1 MGNRRGAVTATEFIA
16 ELVADP
22 EYVARREAAEAEREK
37 ERSRRAEACKPVL
50 ADLASRGVDL
60 ASLWDLYKQPESY
73 SLAIPVL
80 LSHLQREYS
89 ERTLEDIGHALP
101 FKPDAAWW
109 GEFKNLYLTT
119 RSGAVRD
126 RLAAAMGECAGRK
139 HYDDLVAFIKNED
152 LGESRIY
159 FLRPVHRIGNRV
171 GDGQGR
177 AVIEQLANDPVLGV
191 ESTRIL
197 QGRSRS
203 Q

>member
-109 GEFKNLYLTT
+109 GGVQE
-119 RSGAVRD
+119 
-126 RLAAAMGECAGRK
+126 
-139 HYDDLVAFIKNED
+139 
-152 LGESRIY
+152 
-159 FLRPVHRIGNRV
+159 PVPDN
-171 GDGQGR
+171 
-177 AVIEQLANDPVLGV
+177 
-191 ESTRIL
+191 T
-197 QGRSRS
+197 
-203 Q
+203 